1 MGLPYGNSQLA
12 MTDLQECELK
22 LTFISESCVF
32 LQQRKERTL
41 LHYNTTPY
49 FTIIP
54 AKIIKDQMPN
64 DQIPNYTVH
73 TQYISIRSTS

>member
-1 MGLPYGNSQLA
+1 MFGEFVRKWKLGTGLIDGHGG
-12 MTDLQECELK
+12 
-22 LTFISESCVF
+22 VGVGGGG
-32 LQQRKERTL
+32 
-41 LHYNTTPY
+41 
-49 FTIIP
+49 